1 MSDCDGGG
9 NGTTSKSGVG
19 GGGGS
24 CGGSCGGGG
33 DGGGS
38 GGGGSNS
45 SSKDSSA
52 TYNNEPECTVGE
64 QLFLS
69 NSSRSNE
76 NLIDSTAGSC
86 DPLFANQSLEQ
97 INLGN

>member
-1 MSDCDGGG
+1 MSDCGG

-19 GGGGS
+19 GGGG
-24 CGGSCGGGG
+24 GGG
-33 DGGGS
+33 DGGGN
-38 GGGGSNS
+38 NS

>member
-1 MSDCDGGG
+1 MNDCDGGG
-9 NGTTSKSGVG
+9 NGTASKSGEGG

-24 CGGSCGGGG
+24 SCGVGVA
-33 DGGGS
+33 
-38 GGGGSNS
+38 NNT

>member
-1 MSDCDGGG
+1 MSDCNGGG
-9 NGTTSKSGVG
+9 NGTTSK
-19 GGGGS
+19 
-24 CGGSCGGGG
+24 
-33 DGGGS
+33 GGGS
-38 GGGGSNS
+38 GGGCSGVGN
-45 SSKDSSA
+45 SSKDSSS